1 MTTYGITS
9 FESDINKGK
18 TGEEIFISDFLE
30 FLHVQYVNVTMSQ
43 GYQVIDADMKTAAG
57 LYEIKN
63 NYKDDK
69 QIIIEEYTN
78 YNQAFGVISMGWF
91 YKSKANMLV
100 FLSKDTRAM
109 ILIPFTP
116 EFKAHYEIIKEQ
128 YTLIPNKISFKG
140 DRKWQ
145 SAFRKIPL
153 TAINGYFAY
162 YKKVEGK

>member
-1 MTTYGITS
+1 MTTYGATS
-9 FESDINKGK
+9 FEADIQKGK
-18 TGEEIFISDFLE
+18 TGEEIFINDFLE

-43 GYQVIDADMKTAAG
+43 GYQVIDADMKTSAG

-78 YNQAFGVISMGWF
+78 YNKDLGIISLGWF

-100 FLSKDTRAM
+100 FLSKNTRAM
-109 ILIPFTP
+109 ILVPFTS
-116 EFKAHYEIIKEQ
+116 EFKAHYESIKGKYE
-128 YTLIPNKISFKG
+128 LIPNRISFNG
-140 DRKWQ
+140 NRKWQ

-162 YKKVEGK
+162 YKKVEA